1 MFKCS
6 DKSIPVKFG
15 CFDNMP
21 IVESVTKSVKNY
33 NAWALRYVAMKLCK
47 ENGVC
52 DDYELSFEQIDD
64 MNATQDAELYLGNFE
79 GIEINGYIFRTLFMN
94 EDGRIFA
101 TVEEKNEDGETTN
114 DFIVLVD

>member
-6 DKSIPVKFG
+6 DKSIPVNSV

-21 IVESVTKSVKNY
+21 IVDSVTKSEKNY
-33 NAWALRYVAMKLCK
+33 NAWTLRYVAMKICK
-47 ENGVC
+47 ENGV
-52 DDYELSFEQIDD
+52 ELTFEQIDE
-64 MNATQDAELYLGNFE
+64 MNSTQDSELYLGDFE
-79 GIEINGYIFRTLFMN
+79 GIKINGYIFRTLFMN
-94 EDGRIFA
+94 EDNRIFA

>member
-6 DKSIPVKFG
+6 DNRIAVKSV
-15 CFDNMP
+15 CFDDMP
-21 IVESVTKSVKNY
+21 IVENVTKSAKNY
-33 NAWALRYVAMKLCK
+33 NAWTLRYAAMMLCK

-52 DDYELSFEQIDD
+52 DDCELSFKQIDD

-79 GIEINGYIFRTLFMN
+79 GIEIKGYIFRTLFMN
-94 EDGRIFA
+94 EDNRIFA
-101 TVEEKNEDGETTN
+101 TVEEKNEDGETIN

>member
-6 DKSIPVKFG
+6 DESIQVNSG

-21 IVESVTKSVKNY
+21 IVESVTKSSKNY
-33 NAWALRYVAMKLCK
+33 NAWTLRYVAMKLCK

-64 MNATQDAELYLGNFE
+64 MNATQDSELYLGDFE
-79 GIEINGYIFRTLFMN
+79 GIKIKRYIFRTLFIN
-94 EDGRIFA
+94 EDNRIFA
-101 TVEEKNEDGETTN
+101 TVEEKNEDGEKTK

>member
-6 DKSIPVKFG
+6 DKTIPVKTG

-21 IVESVTKSVKNY
+21 IVESVTKSEKNY
-33 NAWALRYVAMKLCK
+33 NAWTLRYVAMNICK

-64 MNATQDAELYLGNFE
+64 MNSTQDSELYLGNFE
-79 GIEINGYIFRTLFMN
+79 GIEINGYIFRTLFVN
-94 EDGRIFA
+94 EDNRIFA
-101 TVEEKNEDGETTN
+101 TVEEKNEDGKTIN
-114 DFIVLVD
+114 DFVVLVD

>member
-6 DKSIPVKFG
+6 DKSIPVKSC

-21 IVESVTKSVKNY
+21 IVDSVTKSEKNY
-33 NAWALRYVAMKLCK
+33 NAWTLRYVAMKICK

-52 DDYELSFEQIDD
+52 DYWELSFEQIDE
-64 MNATQDAELYLGNFE
+64 MNSTQDSELYLGNFE
-79 GIEINGYIFRTLFMN
+79 GIKINRYIFRTLFMN
-94 EDGRIFA
+94 EDNRIFA
-101 TVEEKNEDGETTN
+101 AVEEKNEDGETTN

>member
-6 DKSIPVKFG
+6 DKSIPVNSG

-21 IVESVTKSVKNY
+21 IVESVTKSEKNY
-33 NAWALRYVAMKLCK
+33 NAWTLRYVAMKICK

-52 DDYELSFEQIDD
+52 ADYELSFEQIDD
-64 MNATQDAELYLGNFE
+64 MNATQDSELYLGNFE
-79 GIEINGYIFRTLFMN
+79 GIEINGYIFRTLFVN
-94 EDGRIFA
+94 EDNRIFA

>member
-6 DKSIPVKFG
+6 GEFIPVNSC

-21 IVESVTKSVKNY
+21 IVESVTKSSKNY
-33 NAWALRYVAMKLCK
+33 NAWTLRYVAMKLCK

-52 DDYELSFEQIDD
+52 ADYELSFEHIDD
-64 MNATQDAELYLGNFE
+64 MNATQDSELYLGNFE

-94 EDGRIFA
+94 EDNRIFA
-101 TVEEKNEDGETTN
+101 TVEEKNEDGETIN

>member
-6 DKSIPVKFG
+6 DKSIPVNNG

-21 IVESVTKSVKNY
+21 IVESVTKSSKNY
-33 NAWALRYVAMKLCK
+33 NAWTLRYVAMKICK

-52 DDYELSFEQIDD
+52 ADYELSFEQIDD
-64 MNATQDAELYLGNFE
+64 MNATQDSELYLGNFE
-79 GIEINGYIFRTLFMN
+79 GIEINGYIFRTLFVN
-94 EDGRIFA
+94 EENRIFA
-101 TVEEKNEDGETTN
+101 TVEEKNEYGETTN